1 MRKFLIRLCTALMVV
16 LFLAGDVSF
25 AGIRFFT
32 DEQDFHDAGY
42 GYDADDF
49 FGCSAAEPGGVC
61 SGFSPVNS
69 ETNDGCFNACLLPG
83 FEFIVVDDGGMM
95 QYDAVGTGFLGVGL
109 PAVGPKF
116 FADEARWT
124 FIRVTSVGFKV
135 IGDLINPVDVD
146 CTFSGPD
153 GVLGVATVHGSLQGT
168 FIGAIAGQ
176 IMTVDCVE
184 QVDGSRDL
192 YGSLQL
198 GHVDDV
204 HICGDGILF
213 TMCEECDDGNNE
225 DGDGCAADCTLEEP
239 VPAVPYPGVIV
250 LVLLLLTITTTI
262 LLWRRRSEA

>member
-1 MRKFLIRLCTALMVV
+1 MV

-95 QYDAVGTGFLGVGL
+95 RYDAVGTGYLGVGL
-109 PAVGPKF
+109 PAVGPNF

-124 FIRVTSVGFKV
+124 FSSGQQHVGFKV
-135 IGDLINPVDVD
+135 IGDLTNPVDVD
-146 CTFSGPD
+146 CTFSGS
-153 GVLGVATVHGSLQGT
+153 GGALGVATIHGTLQGT
-168 FIGAIAGQ
+168 FIGAAGSE
-176 IMTVDCVE
+176 IMTIDCVE

-192 YGSLQL
+192 YGSLQV
-198 GHVDDV
+198 GHVDDFNV
-204 HICGDGILF
+204 CGDGIF
-213 TMCEECDDGNNE
+213 FPMCEECDDGNNE

-239 VPAVPYPGVIV
+239 VPAASSRALLV
-250 LVLLLLTITTTI
+250 LVLLLLIVSTVF
-262 LLWRRRSEA
+262 LFWRRRSAA